1 MHSLGLIH
9 RERSLGHKPHQ
20 RIVPSFQHFITISTA
35 CGCSVNSIRHIS
47 EKEAG
52 YELSAVK
59 THSSR
64 AMGTSGQ
71 EGDLEGARVSPET
84 AGGKTDTCEG
94 MVRPPRVGRKQ
105 KEAAIPR
112 PGEN

>member
-9 RERSLGHKPHQ
+9 RERSLGHKPHR

-52 YELSAVK
+52 YEFSAVK

-64 AMGTSGQ
+64 AIGTSGQ

-84 AGGKTDTCEG
+84 ADGKTETPMRG
-94 MVRPPRVGRKQ
+94 W
-105 KEAAIPR
+105 
-112 PGEN
+112 